1 MTRPQY
7 VTPVERIAELV
18 AEHGSYRQ
26 AAKAVGVSHPYLYRV
41 AHGTAAAGDG
51 LLAKLGLKAETRYLR
66 TGA

>member
-1 MTRPQY
+1 MTAKY
-7 VTPVERIAELV
+7 TTPAARIAELV
-18 AEHGSYRQ
+18 AEYGSYRE

-51 LLAKLGLKAETRYLR
+51 LLAKLGLKAETRYLL